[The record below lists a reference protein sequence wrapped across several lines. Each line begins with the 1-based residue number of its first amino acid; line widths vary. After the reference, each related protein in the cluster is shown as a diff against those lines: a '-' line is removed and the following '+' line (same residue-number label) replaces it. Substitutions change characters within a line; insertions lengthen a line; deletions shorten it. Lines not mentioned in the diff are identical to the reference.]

1 MGCAFQSLRRP
12 PRHASLLFFT
22 ANGEPQTANRNVKLV
37 RMTERRIATRVSQ
50 LNGEGALAVFARAKE
65 LERQGRS
72 IIHLELGEPDFHPAA
87 PVVDA
92 VRNAV
97 ASGRDRY
104 CATRGIAPLREE
116 ITHYL
121 AGTRKLSVAPEQVL
135 VAPGCKMALSL
146 AMMALIEPG
155 DEVLYPDP
163 GFPIYPSFTRGLGAK
178 AVPFGLVEG
187 NKFQPDLQEIAA
199 KITGKTT
206 VLIFNSPNN
215 PTGTV
220 FDDRALEGIAALAI
234 KHDLWVLTDEIYARI
249 LFNGDYKSIRLLPGM
264 AERTVIIDGFSKSF
278 AMTGWRLGYAVAPV
292 HVIDAMDLLVLNT
305 FTCAAEFTQ
314 VAAIEALRDTSNAVD
329 AMVAEYKLRRDLFV
343 QSLAKIPGFRCHSPE
358 GAFYAWVN
366 IEDTGLPAEQ
376 VQKLLL
382 EEAGVAAIAGA
393 AFGAEGRNYLRFSL
407 VSARHLLEDALD
419 RMNRVSVKWR
429 GVTA

>member
-1 MGCAFQSLRRP
+1 
-12 PRHASLLFFT
+12 
-22 ANGEPQTANRNVKLV
+22 
-37 RMTERRIATRVSQ
+37 MTQRRIASRVSQ
-50 LNGEGALAVFARAKE
+50 LNGEGALAVFSRAKE

-87 PVVDA
+87 PVVDSL
-92 VRNAV
+92 RNAV
-97 ASGRDRY
+97 AAGRDRY
-104 CATRGIAPLREE
+104 CATRGIPALREE

-121 AGTRKLSVAPEQVL
+121 ARTRKLSIRPEQVL

-178 AVPFGLVEG
+178 AVPFGLVEKT
-187 NKFQPDLQEIAA
+187 KFQPDLEEIAS
-199 KITGKTT
+199 KITPKTR

-220 FDDRALEGIAALAI
+220 FDDPALEGIAALAT
-234 KHDLWVLTDEIYARI
+234 KHDLWVITDEIYARI
-249 LFNGDYKSIRLLPGM
+249 VFRGDYKSIWTLPGM

-314 VAAIEALRDTSNAVD
+314 IAAIEALRDTTDAVD

-358 GAFYAWVN
+358 GAFYAWAN
-366 IEDTGLPAEQ
+366 IEDTGRPAEE

-382 EEAGVAAIAGA
+382 EEVGVAAIAGA
-393 AFGAEGRNYLRFSL
+393 CFGAEGKNYLRFSL

-419 RMNRVSVKWR
+419 RIERVSVKWR
-429 GVTA
+429 AVTA